1 MKRLPTLMLAALLA
15 IGAACHAG
23 QHRGRVALVG
33 NGAAGIA
40 QQQPIKKTSARQS
53 ELQRLRAQRDSLNRE
68 ISKLE
73 KGKPTSSARKQL
85 AKLRAQR
92 DSLADAITQLLN
104 KGKQPQKGKNP
115 AASRPKPRPQK
126 SAATKPAAPKKV
138 TGKGGDKIEK
148 IISKLQAKEQR
159 GRPPQP
165 PVTGLSPKAPEA
177 TPSSAVA
184 EFDWPIDSRKI
195 LLDYGERYNP
205 KTNTV
210 TINPGVN
217 IRADAQGNVS
227 SAGPGRVTLVTW
239 MPGYRTV
246 VIVDHGA
253 GYRTVYANLA
263 SATVRRGN
271 SVRRGEQIGKAGGPK
286 GGRYLHFQV
295 WKERQR
301 MNPMTLLR

>member
-1 MKRLPTLMLAALLA
+1 M
-15 IGAACHAG
+15 
-23 QHRGRVALVG
+23 
-33 NGAAGIA
+33 
-40 QQQPIKKTSARQS
+40 
-53 ELQRLRAQRDSLNRE
+53 
-68 ISKLE
+68 
-73 KGKPTSSARKQL
+73 
-85 AKLRAQR
+85 
-92 DSLADAITQLLN
+92 
-104 KGKQPQKGKNP
+104 
-115 AASRPKPRPQK
+115 
-126 SAATKPAAPKKV
+126 
-138 TGKGGDKIEK
+138 
-148 IISKLQAKEQR
+148 
-159 GRPPQP
+159 
-165 PVTGLSPKAPEA
+165 
-177 TPSSAVA
+177 
-184 EFDWPIDSRKI
+184 DSRKI

-263 SATVRRGN
+263 SATVRRGSN
-271 SVRRGEQIGKAGGPK
+271 VRRGEQIGKAGGPK

-301 MNPMTLLR
+301 MNPMTMLP